1 MITINF
7 DKAKEITKNKLR
19 VEREPLLTA
28 LDIQFQR
35 ALETDA
41 DTSAIVEEKNRLR
54 NITNL
59 VDECSSLDELKE
71 LRC

>member
-1 MITINF
+1 MININF

-19 VEREPLLTA
+19 IEREPLLTA

-41 DTSAIVEEKNRLR
+41 ATSDIVDEKNRLR

>member
-35 ALETDA
+35 ALETNA

>member
-1 MITINF
+1 MININF

-19 VEREPLLTA
+19 IEREPLLTA

-35 ALETDA
+35 ALETNA
-41 DTSAIVEEKNRLR
+41 DTSDIIEEKNRLR
-54 NITNL
+54 NITSL

>member
-28 LDIQFQR
+28 VDIQFQR

-41 DTSAIVEEKNRLR
+41 DTSDIVDEKNRLR
-54 NITNL
+54 NITSL

>member
-19 VEREPLLTA
+19 IEREPLLTA

-35 ALETDA
+35 ALETNA
-41 DTSAIVEEKNRLR
+41 DTSDIIEEKNRLR
-54 NITNL
+54 NITSL

>member
-1 MITINF
+1 MIIINF
-7 DKAKEITKNKLR
+7 NKAKEITKNKLR
-19 VEREPLLTA
+19 DEREPLLSA

-35 ALETDA
+35 ALETNA
-41 DTSAIVEEKNRLR
+41 DTGAIVEEKNRLR
-54 NITNL
+54 NITKL

>member
-1 MITINF
+1 MIIINF

-35 ALETDA
+35 ALETNA
-41 DTSAIVEEKNRLR
+41 DTSDIIDEKNRLR
-54 NITNL
+54 NITSV